1 MFFNFCSPK
10 ICRKKEY
17 CIVWFIEMIIQ
28 SLLLD
33 YKIKELKSLSKE
45 KLIADV
51 LELLT
56 YCPRML
62 QKINKSNTVNFA
74 RVFIEKEYKYIKDF
88 CDKLTNKK
96 KFKDKVKL
104 LLPQKD
110 ILLKCIKDSNEFE
123 NFITKDLTTINKFL
137 EKESFGQCTCLI

>member
-10 ICRKKEY
+10 IWRKKEY
-17 CIVWFIEMIIQ
+17 YIVWFIETIIQ

-56 YCPRML
+56 YYPRIP
-62 QKINKSNTVNFA
+62 QKIKKSNTVNFA
-74 RVFIEKEYKYIKDF
+74 RAFIEKEYKYIKDF

-123 NFITKDLTTINKFL
+123 NFIFENLTIINKFL
-137 EKESFGQCTCLI
+137 EKESFGQRNV